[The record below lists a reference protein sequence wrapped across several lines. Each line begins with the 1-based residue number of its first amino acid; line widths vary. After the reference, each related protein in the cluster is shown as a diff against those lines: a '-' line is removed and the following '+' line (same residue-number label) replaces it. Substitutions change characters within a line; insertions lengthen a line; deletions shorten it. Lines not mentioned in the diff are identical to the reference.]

1 MQFAPIFDNISLI
14 TIGIITG
21 LIFGYIICGMPSFS
35 FNYRIGLG
43 VVISLFSGVITGL
56 LIIALAPDLS
66 LLLPQIESFQLLL
79 LILSNFGGYIL
90 GAMANWAPLPEKVAK
105 RHVVFELDDD
115 DQFDREIE
123 EAMGGDY
130 KADNS

>member
-1 MQFAPIFDNISLI
+1 MQFAPIFDNISLL

-21 LIFGYIICGMPSFS
+21 LIFGYIICGVSSFS
-35 FNYRIGLG
+35 LNYRIGLG
-43 VVISLFSGVITGL
+43 VIISLFSGAISGL
-56 LIIALAPDLS
+56 LIIAFAPDLS
-66 LLLPQIESFQLLL
+66 LLTSPIETFQFLL

-90 GAMANWAPLPEKVAK
+90 GAVINWAPLPEKVAK
-105 RHVVFELDDD
+105 RHVVFEPDED

-123 EAMGGDY
+123 EAMGGDF

>member
-21 LIFGYIICGMPSFS
+21 LIFGYIIGGVSSFS

-43 VVISLFSGVITGL
+43 IVISLFSGMITGL
-56 LIIALAPDLS
+56 LIIALAPVLS
-66 LLLPQIESFQLLL
+66 SISPLIESFQLLL

-90 GAMANWAPLPEKVAK
+90 GAMANWAPLPEKAAK